1 MKLTIFFAIFF
12 FALNSHSDIQ
22 VSRNYKGAVDFMQAL
37 AAKYPSTTK
46 LMTLGTSDAGI
57 AIQGLVIGDGP
68 VKNLLVAT
76 HHGNEFG
83 STELAINFAESLA
96 INPIQG
102 QTLTIIPVLNIEGY
116 NRRARNESV
125 NRQSLDLNRD
135 YPSPCGTEGPFFS
148 KSTKALADYIAKND
162 IVVSSTIHTFS
173 PAVLYPW
180 GISTNDVETHYT
192 PKFTELGNAATF
204 LSRYIVGNSTLLLYP
219 ADGAFE
225 DYAFWK
231 HGIWSM
237 LFEVGG
243 SHNPSLKSL
252 TAMIESNVPGLRKMY
267 EIAPTTRAESHD
279 FTGRCDAM
287 MKILD
292 LHSE

>member
-1 MKLTIFFAIFF
+1 MKYTLLISILFFAF
-12 FALNSHSDIQ
+12 NSQADIQ
-22 VSRNYKGAVDFMQAL
+22 VSRNYKGAVDFMHAL

-46 LMTLGTSDAGI
+46 LMTLGTSDAGV
-57 AIQGLVIGDGP
+57 AIEGLVIGDGP

-76 HHGNEFG
+76 HHGNEYG

-96 INPIQG
+96 ITPIQG
-102 QTLTIIPVLNIEGY
+102 QSITIIPVLNIEGY
-116 NRRARNESV
+116 NRRVRNETV

-148 KSTKALADYIAKND
+148 KSTKALADYITKND

-180 GISTNDVETHYT
+180 GISTTDVETNYT

-204 LSRYIVGNSTLLLYP
+204 LSRYVVGNSTLLLYP

-252 TAMIESNVPGLRKMY
+252 TAMIDANVPGLRKMY

-279 FTGRCDAM
+279 FTGRCDTM

-292 LHSE
+292 LHVE